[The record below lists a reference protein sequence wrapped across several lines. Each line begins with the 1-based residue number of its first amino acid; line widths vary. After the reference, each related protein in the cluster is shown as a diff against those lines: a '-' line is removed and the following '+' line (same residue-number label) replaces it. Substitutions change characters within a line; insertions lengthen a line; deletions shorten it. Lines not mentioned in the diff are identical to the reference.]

1 MCVGSSADPL
11 AGGRTGH
18 PEMYSPPD
26 GRSWGTWCL
35 FSELEAEQR
44 EPGLYV
50 MFAHVAFFT
59 LCFSLFFATPSR
71 SSFIM
76 ENCVQQYEEEI

>member
-1 MCVGSSADPL
+1 MCVRSSADPI
-11 AGGRTGH
+11 AGGRTGR

-26 GRSWGTWCL
+26 GRSSGMWCL

-76 ENCVQQYEEEI
+76 ENCVAAI

>member
-1 MCVGSSADPL
+1 MPL
-11 AGGRTGH
+11 LRAGGRA
-18 PEMYSPPD
+18 
-26 GRSWGTWCL
+26 
-35 FSELEAEQR
+35 EAEQR

-76 ENCVQQYEEEI
+76 ENCVAAV